1 MWGSLPGASPFR
13 CRSLIPPPPDLR
25 SLEGLAVVE
34 FNELST
40 KPHDIHR
47 LPTAGNFLKC
57 GLENDNNNA
66 MHKTKCGAAQH
77 RPIAELV

>member
-1 MWGSLPGASPFR
+1 
-13 CRSLIPPPPDLR
+13 
-25 SLEGLAVVE
+25 VVE

-40 KPHDIHR
+40 EPHDIHR